1 MPLSAA
7 SCRGQC
13 AVNFEQHV
21 IDLIASFRYEALVIA
36 HGAARVTTLE
46 YNRLQYSHPLI
57 QTVVVNA
64 LNDASL
70 VGAFDVA
77 LSISSFEHD
86 GLGRYGDPLNPNG
99 DMIAMRGTRRLL
111 KKGELNHV
119 MCQSSAGPVDC
130 G

>member
-1 MPLSAA
+1 M
-7 SCRGQC
+7 
-13 AVNFEQHV
+13 NFEQHV

-36 HGAARVTTLE
+36 HGAAHVTTLE

-64 LNDASL
+64 LNNASL
-70 VGAFDVA
+70 GSAFDVA

-99 DMIAMRGTRRLL
+99 DMIAMRATRRLL
-111 KKGELNHV
+111 KKGDLSHL
-119 MCQSSAGPVDC
+119 MC
-130 G
+130 